1 MHEQYQK
8 YLAPFHP
15 LHDLDLVLDL
25 AGNFIPESFFHLQG
39 VDSLGLGKAN
49 MNILPRR
56 GAATAL
62 METGWWDLFESDIRD
77 VAVFGEIR
85 SMIGKRLMKK
95 IDERMSMNRDFKM
108 LFKECCMV

>member
-62 METGWWDLFESDIRD
+62 IETGWWDLFESDIRD
-77 VAVFGEIR
+77 VAVFGEKR
-85 SMIGKRLMKK
+85 SMIGKK
-95 IDERMSMNRDFKM
+95 IDKRKSMNRDFNM
-108 LFKECCMV
+108 VFKDCCMV

>member
-77 VAVFGEIR
+77 VAVFGE
-85 SMIGKRLMKK
+85 KRLIIEKK
-95 IDERMSMNRDFKM
+95 IDETKSMNRDFNM
-108 LFKECCMV
+108 VFKDCCMV